1 MTTVNY
7 KRESPYFGT
16 PQTSWYLDIWKA
28 RDIPRDITDNSTI
41 LATKYVNRP
50 DLLSYDLYGTT
61 DYWWT
66 FMILNPDKIK
76 DPIYDMTSGL
86 VFYTATADRLSSL
99 LSR

>member
-1 MTTVNY
+1 MSNVPY
-7 KRESPYFGT
+7 KKESPYYGT
-16 PQTSWYLDIWKA
+16 GQTSWYLGIWNP
-28 RDIPRDITDNSTI
+28 REIPRDLTDTATI
-41 LATKYVNRP
+41 VAAKYAQRP

-76 DPIYDMTSGL
+76 DPIYDLVSGMTI
-86 VFYTATADRLSSL
+86 YTATPSRLTSV

>member
-1 MTTVNY
+1 MSKVTY
-7 KRESPYFGT
+7 KKESPYFGT
-16 PQTSWYLDIWKA
+16 PQASWFLGVWA
-28 RDIPRDITDNSTI
+28 PREIPRDPSDTQTMV
-41 LATKYVNRP
+41 AAKYALRP

-86 VFYTATADRLSSL
+86 TIFTATPDRLSSV